1 MNSSKSLKV
10 TVARKG
16 LSRTGARLL
25 STISAEKRSEI
36 FTIEDAEEAI
46 GITGGRLRK
55 LLFGL
60 TRNKWIERV
69 ERGKYLILPLE
80 SGPGASYSTHP
91 YVIARKLASPY
102 YVGFAS
108 ALNYYGITE
117 QVGRTTYIVTAKQK
131 RPLRFHAEDY
141 CFIHLSKGRFFGT
154 REEWIGD
161 LKFNISEKEKTVVDC
176 LFIPKYSG
184 GLTDVAKA
192 FREKLDYEKL
202 YAYAVRMNDLATLK
216 RLGYILDLLKI
227 KTRNTERLLAKV
239 AGGYCLLDTGGPKTG
254 QKNRKWRVIE
264 NIARSDL
271 RVEA

>member
-1 MNSSKSLKV
+1 MNSYKSSKLTAV
-10 TVARKG
+10 RRG
-16 LSRTGARLL
+16 LSRMGARLL

-36 FTIEDAEEAI
+36 FTIKDAEEAI
-46 GITGGRLRK
+46 SIKGGRLKK

-60 TRNKWIERV
+60 ARNRWIERV

-80 SGPGASYSTHP
+80 SGPEANYGTHP
-91 YVIARKLASPY
+91 YVIARKLISPY

-117 QVGRTTYIVTAKQK
+117 QVGRTTYIAATKPK
-131 RPLRFHAEDY
+131 RPFRFHAEDY
-141 CFIHLSKGRFFGT
+141 RFVHLSKERFFGT

-184 GLTDVAKA
+184 GLTEVMKA

-202 YAYAVRMNDLATLK
+202 YDYAVRMNNLAILK

-227 KTRNTERLLAKV
+227 KTRVTEMLLAKV

-254 QKNRKWRVIE
+254 QKNHKWRVIE